1 MRALV
6 LVSCLLVAC
15 GARSGLELVI
25 PATGIDAGVARD
37 AAPREDAVVPF
48 DAPVQLDA
56 GHEEID
62 AGVELDCDGVGRWVA
77 YDGPTTEDL
86 FGVVVV
92 SPNDAWITGAHGTI
106 LHWDGARWM
115 PVATDTAEDVGPI
128 WVDAVN
134 GLAIAGR
141 SILRRSGDRWRSEA
155 GPSIPRESIFSAV
168 WGRASDDVWL
178 GGGTAGPQHE
188 ELWHWNGSIW
198 ERHAS
203 PVVDIQVVAL
213 RGSARDRSI
222 WMTGHLGRV
231 ARLVGTDWERLPDPP
246 GEVSSRVWGVS
257 ADEAWAAAGHGE
269 VHHWRAGAWERFVT
283 VDEVTY
289 FYAIWG
295 SSSADVWAL
304 GYQGSAVHYDGA
316 AWSRIELPTDA
327 SMFAIDGS
335 CMTSAWAVGEN
346 GTILRLVP

>member
-6 LVSCLLVAC
+6 LASALLVAC
-15 GARSGLELVI
+15 GARSGLALVI
-25 PATGIDAGVARD
+25 PAAGIDAGVSRD
-37 AAPREDAVVPF
+37 AEARADTGP
-48 DAPVQLDA
+48 LDA
-56 GHEEID
+56 GLQPDVGHEEID
-62 AGVELDCDGVGRWVA
+62 ASVELDCDGVGRWVA
-77 YDGPTTEDL
+77 YESPTTEDL

-92 SPNDAWITGAHGTI
+92 SPNDAWISGANGTI
-106 LHWDGARWM
+106 LHWDGARWT
-115 PVATDTAEDVGPI
+115 PAATDTTEDVGPI
-128 WVDAVN
+128 WVDGVN

-141 SILRRSGDRWRSEA
+141 SILRRTGDRWRSES
-155 GPSIPRESIFSAV
+155 GPPIPRESVLSAV
-168 WGRASDDVWL
+168 WARAPDDAWV

-188 ELWHWNGSIW
+188 ELWHWNGSTW
-198 ERHAS
+198 EGRAS

-231 ARLVGTDWERLPDPP
+231 ARLIGPDNWERLPDPP

-269 VHHWRAGAWERFVT
+269 VHHWHAGAWERFVT

-316 AWSRIELPTDA
+316 TWSRVVLPTDA

-335 CMTSAWAVGEN
+335 CTTSAWAVGEN